1 MAFMHLGGDAGAKP
15 TYFEVYAADKL
26 VPTLKAAVIYSLSVR
41 SAMIPARVA
50 CRHISKLQISNAL
63 RSLLKCSSNMLLQ
76 QQLLISTLGCFPRLA
91 LRTF

>member
-41 SAMIPARVA
+41 GAAGTISQCLRDISSHRHCVYAFSAHNAGASFCSTAPAA
-50 CRHISKLQISNAL
+50 AH
-63 RSLLKCSSNMLLQ
+63 ML
-76 QQLLISTLGCFPRLA
+76 
-91 LRTF
+91 